1 MLLGSSTLRAAFA
14 TVMRRSFRSLLGEGR
29 SLVGTWAQIPHPEV
43 VEILG
48 HAGFDFA
55 IVDMEHGHFG
65 IERATEMLR
74 ACDAVG
80 LVPLA
85 RVRDIR
91 DIGATL
97 DAGATAV
104 VVPGIASRVEA
115 EAAVA
120 ATRYAPAGTRGAC
133 PCVRA
138 GGHVIGDWIR
148 HEDGDD
154 AGVILLVETQAGI
167 AAIDEIVAV
176 PGPLALMLGPF
187 DLSVSL
193 GHRGNWRHPEVST
206 ALDRLISAAQLS
218 GLPLIAPVF
227 DRDPAAAG
235 ASLAAWHSRGVR
247 TVTIGTDKLILGA
260 ASAAWRGL
268 AA

>member
-1 MLLGSSTLRAAFA
+1 
-14 TVMRRSFRSLLGEGR
+14 MRRSFRALLAERR

-55 IVDMEHGHFG
+55 IVDLEHGHFG
-65 IERATEMLR
+65 IERATEILR

-80 LVPLA
+80 LAPLA

-91 DIGATL
+91 DVGATL

-104 VVPGIASRVEA
+104 VVPGIASRAEA

-120 ATRYAPAGTRGAC
+120 AARYAPTGTRGAC

-138 GGHVIGDWIR
+138 GGHVIADWIR

-167 AAIDEIVAV
+167 EAIDEIVSV

-193 GHRGNWRHPEVST
+193 GHRGNWRHPEVGKALERLT
-206 ALDRLISAAQLS
+206 AAANGA

-227 DRDPAAAG
+227 DRDLATAG
-235 ASLAAWHSRGVR
+235 AAIARWRACGVR
-247 TVTIGTDKLILGA
+247 IVTIGTDKLMLGA
-260 ASAAWRGL
+260 AASAWRGL
-268 AA
+268 LA